1 MSFAR
6 QASQASQA
14 SSPQNTY
21 LLRSQNYNL
30 SLRHVN
36 HSFIIGF
43 LNKQHV
49 QQVRKVVHLNT
60 DIELTSYI
68 TTNQAKLINDMMLL
82 RGLPNPKIDN
92 INICDDARISIS
104 KKININKLPCS
115 IEVVPFG
122 EFVMYPFSKNLGI
135 VLIEDL
141 VDENQDRFL
150 FQAQVAEPSFN
161 PSMFQG

>member
-1 MSFAR
+1 MSFMR
-6 QASQASQA
+6 QASAA
-14 SSPQNTY
+14 PQNTY
-21 LLRSQNYNL
+21 LLRSKIYNL
-30 SLRHVN
+30 SLRHVD
-36 HSFIIGF
+36 HSFLIGF
-43 LNKQHV
+43 LKKEHV
-49 QQVRKVVHLNT
+49 QQVRKFAHLNT

-68 TTNQAKLINDMMLL
+68 TTNQAKLINDMMLV
-82 RGLPNPKIDN
+82 RGLPNPKIDS

-104 KKININKLPCS
+104 KKININKQACD

-122 EFVMYPFSKNLGI
+122 EFVMYPFRKNLGI

-141 VDENQDRFL
+141 VDENKDRFL